1 LQLLPHHSLSA
12 GSVCCQGAFC
22 SQGHFTVSCSL
33 QKNIPYIKLGLV
45 TQKLSLINPKKSTN
59 CYTKALLINPKNQ
72 LLVTQKLY

>member
-45 TQKLSLINPKKSTN
+45 TKKFSLINPKKSTM
-59 CYTKALLINPKNQ
+59 TKRNYEYKKF
-72 LLVTQKLY
+72 TQTYVAKYIS